1 MVMTEDISSFLNQ
14 KSVEI
19 VFFDYDGN
27 IETKETKKTCA
38 YAITTNGKEN
48 YYAKFLRGSLFDPQ
62 GIDATKINSLTTEF
76 KKVAKNTFGFYVD
89 YLESKKRNRLTWA
102 ERSNIDV

>member
-1 MVMTEDISSFLNQ
+1 MAEDISGFLNE

-19 VFFDYDGN
+19 VFYDYNGN
-27 IETKETKKTCA
+27 TETEKTNKTCA
-38 YAITTNGKEN
+38 YTITTNGKES
-48 YYAKFLRGSLFDPQ
+48 YYIKFIRGSLFDPQ
-62 GIDATKINSLTTEF
+62 GIDATKINALTTEF

-89 YLESKKRNRLTWA
+89 YLKSKKRNHLTWA